1 MKNIPTP
8 NGCIKFIIQKFATF
22 RAALDVYRHA
32 YKTCTLEVIPV
43 PGGPFDK
50 PINKVFEDAPNSDGE
65 WDSTSV
71 DKLEDGKGWAFADS
85 DEEILVRLRLW

>member
-8 NGCIKFIIQKFATF
+8 NGRIQFIIQKFATF

-32 YKTCTLEVIPV
+32 YETRTLEVIPV
-43 PGGPFDK
+43 PSGPFDK
-50 PINKVFEDAPNSDGE
+50 PINEVFEDAPNSDGK

-71 DKLEDGKGWAFADS
+71 DELEDGEGWAFADS